1 MPGRG
6 APGAA
11 VAGAAAV
18 LMAPL
23 TLLSPDIGSNLLI
36 KAFAATILGGLG
48 SMGGAVAGGLIVGLM
63 ESLAGGYIDS
73 SLQEV
78 APFVIIM
85 VVLVLRPA
93 GLFGA
98 YGIRR
103 A

>member
-1 MPGRG
+1 
-6 APGAA
+6 
-11 VAGAAAV
+11 
-18 LMAPL
+18 
-23 TLLSPDIGSNLLI
+23 
-36 KAFAATILGGLG
+36 
-48 SMGGAVAGGLIVGLM
+48 MGGAVAGGLIVGIM